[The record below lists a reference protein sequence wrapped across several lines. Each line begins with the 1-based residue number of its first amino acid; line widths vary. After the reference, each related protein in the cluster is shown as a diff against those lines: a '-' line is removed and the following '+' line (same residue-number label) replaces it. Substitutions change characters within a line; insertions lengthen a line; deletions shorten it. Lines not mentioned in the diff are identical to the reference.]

1 VKASLLELSRVP
13 AGMTHGEAVEGSI
26 AISMHAETIGMSR
39 VWFSEHH
46 VNHSLAGHNPELLI
60 AAVSRHTDRIRLGSG
75 AVLLNHYS
83 PFKVAEVFHGL
94 EALAPGRIDLGM
106 GRATA
111 GPIID
116 AALQRDRRAPLSDEF
131 DQQVQ
136 EILGFHHAAFAKDHP
151 VSQIPLAPFTKSAPE
166 AWVLGSSGNSAGL
179 AGALGLGYAF
189 SGFINPA
196 GASSAFSRYRQSFA
210 PSPFGVQQPRTILAL
225 LMSIADTDAEARR
238 LAWPTLASMARL
250 GRGGLTTTTPTQYEA
265 AAELSDAQKQEPTT
279 VVNGV
284 IPRLIAGSARTVATQ
299 LEYLI
304 ETTGAAEI
312 MIIDAVSEF
321 DQRRSV
327 HELLVDI
334 TGVAAEIVHRSTD
347 RAPITDPRHH
357 PEPRR

>member
-1 VKASLLELSRVP
+1 
-13 AGMTHGEAVEGSI
+13 MTHGEAVEGSI
-26 AISMHAETIGMSR
+26 ALAVHAETIGMSR

-60 AAVSRHTDRIRLGSG
+60 AAASRHTDRIRLGSG

-83 PFKVAEVFHGL
+83 PFKVAEIFHGL
-94 EALAPGRIDLGM
+94 EALAPGRIDLGI

-116 AALQRDRRAPLSDEF
+116 GALQRDRRASRPDDF

-136 EILGFHHAAFAKDHP
+136 EILGFHHAAFATGHP
-151 VSQIPLAPFTKSAPE
+151 FSQIPLAPFTKSVPE
-166 AWVLGSSGNSAGL
+166 AWVLGSSGNSACL
-179 AGALGLGYAF
+179 AGALGIGYAF

-196 GASSAFSRYRQSFA
+196 GAGSAFSLYRQSFA
-210 PSPFGVQQPRTILAL
+210 PSQFGAQQPRTILAL

-250 GRGGLTTTTPTQYEA
+250 QRGGLTTTTPTQDEA

-279 VVNGV
+279 IVNGM
-284 IPRLIAGSARTVATQ
+284 IPRVIAGSARTVATQ
-299 LEYLI
+299 LDYLI
-304 ETTGAAEI
+304 ETTRADEI

-327 HELLVDI
+327 HELLLDI
-334 TGVAAEIVHRSTD
+334 TGVATRIPHSSTD
-347 RAPITDPRHH
+347 GTRTTDSRHPNH
-357 PEPRR
+357 GGDADSCRPS

>member
-1 VKASLLELSRVP
+1 MKTSLLEVSRVP
-13 AGMTHGEAVEGSI
+13 AGTTHGEALEGSI
-26 AISMHAETIGMSR
+26 ALSVHAETIGMSR

-46 VNHSLAGHNPELLI
+46 ILHSLAGHNPELLI
-60 AAVSRHTDRIRLGSG
+60 AAVSQHTNRIRLGSG

-94 EALAPGRIDLGM
+94 EALAPGRIDLGI

-116 AALQRDRRAPLSDEF
+116 AALRRDRRAPLPDDF

-136 EILGFHHAAFAKDHP
+136 EILGFHHAAFATDHP
-151 VSQIPLAPFTKSAPE
+151 FSQIPLAPFTKSAPE

-196 GASSAFSRYRQSFA
+196 GASTAFSLYRQSFA
-210 PSPFGVQQPRTILAL
+210 PSRFGAQQPRTILAL

-250 GRGGLTTTTPTQYEA
+250 RQGGLTTTTPTQDEA
-265 AAELSDAQKQEPTT
+265 TAELTDAQKDEPTT

-284 IPRLIAGSARTVATQ
+284 IPRLIAGSTRTVATQ
-299 LEYLI
+299 LEYLA
-304 ETTGAAEI
+304 ETTGADEV
-312 MIIDAVSEF
+312 MIIDAVPEF

-327 HELLVDI
+327 HELLADI
-334 TGVAAEIVHRSTD
+334 TDASPEIVHRSTD
-347 RAPITDPRHH
+347 SARTTDPRDHAQ
-357 PEPRR
+357 PRR